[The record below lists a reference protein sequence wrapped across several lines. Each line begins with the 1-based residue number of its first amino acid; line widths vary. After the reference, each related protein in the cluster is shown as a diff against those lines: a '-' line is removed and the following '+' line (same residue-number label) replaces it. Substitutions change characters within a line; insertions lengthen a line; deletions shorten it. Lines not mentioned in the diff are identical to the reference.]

1 MSVATIQQAKEPT
14 KYTNFIFDHSF
25 EKLPTQTECHKLVP
39 ALGQNLSTIPM
50 DYQCPKRELG
60 NIRRQFDGPSHVV
73 FVIVHAVHYILCIT
87 DRPVGTS

>member
-1 MSVATIQQAKEPT
+1 MSVEDQLIDR
-14 KYTNFIFDHSF
+14 ID
-25 EKLPTQTECHKLVP
+25 LPVKCRIDRRLVP

-73 FVIVHAVHYILCIT
+73 FVVVHAVHCILCIT
-87 DRPVGTS
+87 DRPVGTA